1 MKIEE
6 LISQDAEY
14 QSRFENTFL
23 SVYGFSFAFYKDLLI
38 AVAQSNMFYTNR
50 NAFAQAVREYENRIL
65 TIKQIL
71 L

>member
-6 LISQDAEY
+6 LMSQDAEY

-23 SVYGFSFAFYKDLLI
+23 SVYGFSFPFYKGLLI

-50 NAFAQAVREYENRIL
+50 KAFAQAVTEYENRII
-65 TIKQIL
+65 TVKRIL
-71 L
+71 K

>member
-6 LISQDAEY
+6 LMPQYAEY

-23 SVYGFSFAFYKDLLI
+23 SVYGFSFPFYKGLLI

-50 NAFAQAVREYENRIL
+50 KAFTQAVTEYENRIR
-65 TIKQIL
+65 TIKQAL